1 MPLSRSFF
9 ARDANLVAP
18 DLIGCEIVIPGDGIV
33 ARIVETEAYRG
44 MEDPAAHSFRGETP
58 RTAPMFGPP
67 GHAYVYFNYGMH
79 WALNAVVGRR
89 NGHAV
94 LIRAAEILQGEN
106 VVRQRRQTGQ
116 KRLPDGPEL
125 LRGPGNLAR
134 GLNITGNDN
143 RTDLC
148 SPTSRVFISRRTEVV
163 EAENIL
169 TSERIG
175 IRVATDQHWRYTLA
189 GSGAVSGVGKN
200 KPEKINRKK

>member
-1 MPLSRSFF
+1 
-9 ARDANLVAP
+9 
-18 DLIGCEIVIPGDGIV
+18 
-33 ARIVETEAYRG
+33 
-44 MEDPAAHSFRGETP
+44 
-58 RTAPMFGPP
+58 MFGPP

-94 LIRAAEILQGEN
+94 LIRAAEILQGED

-116 KRLPDGPEL
+116 RRLPEGPEL

-148 SPTSRVFISRRTEVV
+148 SATSRVFIAQRTEMV

-175 IRVATDQHWRYTLA
+175 IRVATDQRWRYMLA
-189 GSGAVSGVGKN
+189 GSGAVSGG
-200 KPEKINRKK
+200 EKINRKK

>member
-18 DLIGCEIVIPGDGIV
+18 DLIGCEIVIPADGIV
-33 ARIVETEAYRG
+33 ALIVETEAYRG

-94 LIRAAEILQGEN
+94 LIRAAEILQGED

-116 KRLPDGPEL
+116 RRLPEGPEL

-148 SPTSRVFISRRTEVV
+148 SPTSRVFIEHRTEMV

-175 IRVATDQHWRYTLA
+175 IRVATDQRWRYTLA
-189 GSGAVSGVGKN
+189 GSGAVSGG
-200 KPEKINRKK
+200 EKINRKK